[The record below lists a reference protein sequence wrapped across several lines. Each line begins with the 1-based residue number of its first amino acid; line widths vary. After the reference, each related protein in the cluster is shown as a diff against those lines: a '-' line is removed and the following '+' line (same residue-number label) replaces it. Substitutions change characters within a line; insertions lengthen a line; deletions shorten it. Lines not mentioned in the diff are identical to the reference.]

1 MDQWQEAVNS
11 PAVPSIVSL
20 SFSSPWK
27 QNQNLCPQPQIL
39 NIIDKVHKPCLR
51 TNQVGDFRD
60 HRI

>member
-27 QNQNLCPQPQIL
+27 QNQNLCPQPQVL
-39 NIIDKVHKPCLR
+39 NIIDKKFISLV
-51 TNQVGDFRD
+51 
-60 HRI
+60 

>member
-11 PAVPSIVSL
+11 SAVPSIVSL

-27 QNQNLCPQPQIL
+27 QNQNLCPQPQVL
-39 NIIDKVHKPCLR
+39 KIIGKVLKPCLR
-51 TNQVGDFRD
+51 TNQVGGFRD